1 MGSIKNRALNSKTHL
16 YGNRIW
22 TVAFWCG
29 ASGRCAMALAI
40 LFALNPRP
48 AISQTKAANSHPDI
62 SPYGKYE
69 VERSRLLKDVDTIGT
84 EGPFKPDWAALQ
96 KAEVPEWY
104 QDAKFGIFIHWGVY
118 SVPAFGSEWYPR
130 LMYQQ
135 GSPEFNHHIA
145 TYGSQ
150 DKFGYKNFIPL
161 FKAEKFDPAQWATLF
176 RTAGAKY
183 VVQVAEHHDGFP
195 MYDSGLTD
203 WSAAKMGPKRDL
215 AGELSK
221 AVRAAG
227 LHYGVSS
234 HRAEHYFFYD
244 GGWTFPS
251 DVQNPAYGGLY
262 APAQPWLK
270 RKEGDPFADDT
281 VPSEEHMRDW
291 LARDA
296 ELIEKYHPD
305 IFYFD
310 WWINQKE
317 FQPYLKRFASFY
329 YNFEIQNGT
338 EGVINSK
345 FTAFPEGSSVYDIER
360 GQLADIRP
368 LVWQTDTSV
377 SNKSWGYIDNDTF
390 KSAESIVWQLID
402 IVSKNGNLLM
412 NIGPRADGTIPDEVQ
427 NRLLSVGK
435 WLDVNGDAIYGTR
448 PWKVYGEGPTPV
460 ADGPFKDGA
469 SKPFTSQD
477 IRFTAKGGVLY
488 AIAMGWPKDGEIV
501 IHALGT
507 SSSSGATFSVGNLA
521 MLGSD
526 SKLEWKQSADGLH
539 IELPGTAPGQYAFAF
554 RLTPKKK

>member
-1 MGSIKNRALNSKTHL
+1 
-16 YGNRIW
+16 
-22 TVAFWCG
+22 
-29 ASGRCAMALAI
+29 MAQA
-40 LFALNPRP
+40 P
-48 AISQTKAANSHPDI
+48 AANAHPDI

-69 VERSRLLKDVDTIGT
+69 AERTRLLKDVDTVGE
-84 EGPFKPDWAALQ
+84 EGPFKPNWPSLETA
-96 KAEVPEWY
+96 KVPEWY
-104 QDAKFGIFIHWGVY
+104 RDAKFGIFIHWGVY

-135 GSPEFNHHIA
+135 GSPEFKHHVA
-145 TYGSQ
+145 TYGAQ
-150 DKFGYKNFIPL
+150 DTFGYKDFIPL

-176 RTAGAKY
+176 RMSGAKY

-244 GGWTFPS
+244 GGWKFPS

-281 VPSEEHMRDW
+281 VPSDQHMRDW

-329 YNFEIQNGT
+329 YNFEIHNGT

-345 FTAFPEGSSVYDIER
+345 FTAFPEGASVYDVER
-360 GQLADIRP
+360 GQLAETRP

-427 NRLLSVGK
+427 QRLLSVGK
-435 WLDVNGDAIYGTR
+435 WLDVNGEAIYGTR

-477 IRFTAKGGVLY
+477 IRFTTKGDVLY
-488 AIAMGWPKDGEIV
+488 AIAMGWPRDGEIV

-507 SSSSGATFSVGNLA
+507 SSPKGLAFPVGNLA

-526 SKLEWKQSADGLH
+526 SKLEWKQTVDGLH
-539 IELPGTAPGQYAFAF
+539 IQLPGAAPGQYAFAF
-554 RLTPKKK
+554 RLTAKAR

>member
-1 MGSIKNRALNSKTHL
+1 MR
-16 YGNRIW
+16 GNRIG
-22 TVAFWCG
+22 TEVTCRG
-29 ASGRCAMALAI
+29 ARPRIAVALAM
-40 LFALNPRP
+40 LFALSAGLAVAQSND
-48 AISQTKAANSHPDI
+48 ANSHPDT

-69 VERSRLLKDVDTIGT
+69 AERSRLLKDVNTVGAQ
-84 EGPFKPDWAALQ
+84 GPFKPNWGSLQ
-96 KAEVPEWY
+96 TAKVPEWY

-135 GSPEFNHHIA
+135 GSPEFNHHIQ

-150 DKFGYKNFIPL
+150 DRFGYKDFIPL

-176 RTAGAKY
+176 RESGAKY

-203 WSAAKMGPKRDL
+203 WSAAKMGPKQDL
-215 AGELSK
+215 VGELSK

-227 LHYGVSS
+227 LHFGVSS

-244 GGWTFPS
+244 GGWKFPS

-270 RKEGDPFADDT
+270 WKEGDPFADDT
-281 VPSEEHMRDW
+281 VPSDQHMRDW

-296 ELIEKYHPD
+296 ELVEKYHPD

-329 YNFEIQNGT
+329 YNYGIQNHA

-345 FTAFPEGSSVYDIER
+345 FTAFPEGASVYDVER
-360 GQLADIRP
+360 GQLAEIRS

-377 SNKSWGYIDNDTF
+377 SNQSWGYVDNDTF

-427 NRLLSVGK
+427 QKLLSVGK

-448 PWKVYGEGPTPV
+448 PWKVYGEGPTLV
-460 ADGPFKDGA
+460 ADGPFKDGN

-477 IRFTAKGGVLY
+477 IRFTTKRGVLY

-507 SSSSGATFSVGNLA
+507 SSPHGAAFAVGNLA

-526 SKLEWKQSADGLH
+526 SKLEWKQRADGLH
-539 IELPGTAPGQYAFAF
+539 IKLVGTAPGQFAFAF
-554 RLTPKKK
+554 RLAPKNNQSEPYRTPGAR